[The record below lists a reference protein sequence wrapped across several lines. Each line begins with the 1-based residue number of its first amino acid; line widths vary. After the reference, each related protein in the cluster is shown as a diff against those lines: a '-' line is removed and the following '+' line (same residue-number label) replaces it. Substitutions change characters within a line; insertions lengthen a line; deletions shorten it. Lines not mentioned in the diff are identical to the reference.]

1 MVLEREFQLLQR
13 LPLLQR
19 AGVLSRLAQVV
30 NDPRVSRIGG
40 ARPREWTL
48 DSANTRARIYD
59 KKVSSRW
66 GASRGW

>member
-1 MVLEREFQLLQR
+1 MALEREFQLLQR

-40 ARPREWTL
+40 ASLRERTL
-48 DSANTRARIYD
+48 DSANTMARIYD
-59 KKVSSRW
+59 KKVSGRW

>member
-1 MVLEREFQLLQR
+1 VVLEQEFQLLLR

-40 ARPREWTL
+40 DRPRERTL
-48 DSANTRARIYD
+48 NSASTMARSYD
-59 KKVSSRW
+59 KKVSGRW